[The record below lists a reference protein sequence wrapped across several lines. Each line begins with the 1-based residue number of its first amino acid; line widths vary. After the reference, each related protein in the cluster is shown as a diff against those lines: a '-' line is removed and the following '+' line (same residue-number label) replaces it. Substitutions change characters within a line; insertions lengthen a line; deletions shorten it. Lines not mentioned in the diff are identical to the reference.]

1 MTKEQTEDMM
11 LMIEQLAGDVRAL
24 TTEVRDLTE
33 ELGLDATEIFLRA
46 RARTENAQMTTVAEL
61 REISQR
67 KKEIRDDY
75 DVQMLELIDIITKAY
90 QYSTE
95 FGRLIGANRRKRIV
109 ERLQKSAE
117 DSPFDY
123 RDQGLVAQLDR
134 ASAF

>member
-1 MTKEQTEDMM
+1 MTKEQTEDML

-95 FGRLIGANRRKRIV
+95 FGRLIGDNRRKRIA

>member
-1 MTKEQTEDMM
+1 
-11 LMIEQLAGDVRAL
+11 
-24 TTEVRDLTE
+24 
-33 ELGLDATEIFLRA
+33 
-46 RARTENAQMTTVAEL
+46 MTTVAEL
-61 REISQR
+61 RQITQR

-95 FGRLIGANRRKRIV
+95 FGRLIGDNRRKRIA

-123 RDQGLVAQLDR
+123 RD
-134 ASAF
+134 